1 MADSIH
7 AQREERVHTHRLR
20 RLRSAVANVRA
31 RKAMR
36 SARGAA
42 DDELVLVRNAPLRL
56 AWRVEELVSTK
67 SRLDLAHSLR
77 SLVRTASARQLPSSA
92 PLNRLVV
99 RAESG
104 TLAAVAARLADLDR
118 PVAAQ
123 GVVMLQRL
131 LLDSG
136 GPLYDV
142 DREDDLP
149 SYLDDARA
157 ALEPR

>member
-1 MADSIH
+1 MA
-7 AQREERVHTHRLR
+7 AKVKT
-20 RLRSAVANVRA
+20 

-36 SARGAA
+36 SARWAA
-42 DDELVLVRNAPLRL
+42 DSELALVKSPPLRL

-67 SRLDLAHSLR
+67 SRLDLAHAVR
-77 SLVRTASARQLPSSA
+77 SLVRNADTRSLPSAA
-92 PLNRLVV
+92 PVNRLAV
-99 RAESG
+99 RAESD
-104 TLAAVAARLADLDR
+104 TFAAIADRLIDLQR

-123 GVVMLQRL
+123 GVVLLQRL

-149 SYLDDARA
+149 SYLDDALA
-157 ALEPR
+157 SLEPR

>member
-1 MADSIH
+1 MDNSAH
-7 AQREERVHTHRLR
+7 VQQRERAHQR
-20 RLRSAVANVRA
+20 RLNPLRAVTAKVKA
-31 RKAMR
+31 RKAKR
-36 SARGAA
+36 SARWAA
-42 DDELVLVRNAPLRL
+42 DTELAHTRNAPLRL

-77 SLVRTASARQLPSSA
+77 SLVRNASTRTLPSAS
-92 PLNRLVV
+92 PLNRLAV
-99 RAESG
+99 RAEWD
-104 TLAAVAARLADLDR
+104 TFAELADRLMNLER

-123 GVVMLQRL
+123 GVVLLQRL

-149 SYLDDARA
+149 SYLDDVRA

>member
-1 MADSIH
+1 MADFIH
-7 AQREERVHTHRLR
+7 APRQERVHPRRGRGLR
-20 RLRSAVANVRA
+20 AAVATVKA
-31 RKAMR
+31 RRAMR

-42 DDELVLVRNAPLRL
+42 DAELALARNAPLRL

-77 SLVRTASARQLPSSA
+77 SVVRNANARYLPSA
-92 PLNRLVV
+92 TPVNRLAV
-99 RAESG
+99 RAESDRFE
-104 TLAAVAARLADLDR
+104 TVASRLAELDR
-118 PVAAQ
+118 PVSAR
-123 GVVMLQRL
+123 GVVLLQRL

-142 DREDDLP
+142 DQEDELAE
-149 SYLDDARA
+149 YLEEAGA

>member
-1 MADSIH
+1 
-7 AQREERVHTHRLR
+7 
-20 RLRSAVANVRA
+20 
-31 RKAMR
+31 MR

-77 SLVRTASARQLPSSA
+77 SLVRSASARQLPSSA
-92 PLNRLVV
+92 PLNRLAV
-99 RAESG
+99 RAESD
-104 TLAAVAARLADLDR
+104 TFAALAARLADLDR

-123 GVVMLQRL
+123 GVLMLERL

-149 SYLDDARA
+149 SYLDDARV